1 MSIVKKIQYNVCFA
15 VIASV
20 VLFSSFLAVADEPQK
35 TPTAQ
40 QKPLIITTIKPLA
53 IIAKSAVAD
62 NARVEYLQSAVQSAH
77 EVSLPVSALK
87 KIERAE
93 LIIWIGDGFE
103 ARIGKPMALLSFDI
117 QLQMFYVNN
126 WSDRYFRCLKLSDA
140 HEIFV
145 EFFEWHSL
153 T

>member
-1 MSIVKKIQYNVCFA
+1 M
-15 VIASV
+15 
-20 VLFSSFLAVADEPQK
+20 LFSSFLAVADESQK

-87 KIERAE
+87 KIEQAE
-93 LIIWIGDGFE
+93 LIIWIGEGFE
-103 ARIGKPMALLSFDI
+103 ARIGKPMALLSEAKRI
-117 QLQMFYVNN
+117 TVMELTCCQLTIAI
-126 WSDRYFRCLKLSDA
+126 LKKKPIKKRIKFNTIMSICSSI
-140 HEIFV
+140 HM
-145 EFFEWHSL
+145 SG
-153 T
+153 